1 MYIILKTAINSIN
14 GFKTLGKAEVDH
26 MSLCDKNSYHLWSL
40 FLTIWELRSEKPM
53 IREAK

>member
-26 MSLCDKNSYHLWSL
+26 MSVCDKNSYHLWSL